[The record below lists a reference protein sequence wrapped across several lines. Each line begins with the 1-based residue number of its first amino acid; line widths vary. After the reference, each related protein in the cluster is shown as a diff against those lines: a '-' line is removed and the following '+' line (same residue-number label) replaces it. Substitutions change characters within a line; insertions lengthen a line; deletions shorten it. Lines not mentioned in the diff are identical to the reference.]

1 MAGAVRALSSLHFR
15 RAMRRV
21 RPPATDNPHRSSRAC
36 GSRVD
41 PARARSTIWRGQ
53 QLEILMTAAHNT
65 AHAAVGKL
73 IADWAAAARAFDIDR
88 IMASYAPDIVA
99 FDAIAKLRFD
109 GVQAYREHW
118 LACAEMC
125 PGPMVFEIHDL
136 AIQAGDDIA
145 FAHYLIRCGVIGE
158 DGKENSGYMRATVCC
173 RNTDGRWLI
182 AHEHYSVPFDP
193 ASSQALLGLEP

>member
-1 MAGAVRALSSLHFR
+1 
-15 RAMRRV
+15 MRRV
-21 RPPATDNPHRSSRAC
+21 RLPDIGKPRRSPGVR

-41 PARARSTIWRGQ
+41 PERNRSTMKRGQ

-73 IADWAAAARAFDIDR
+73 IADWAAAARAFDIER

-99 FDAIAKLRFD
+99 FDAIAKLRFE
-109 GVQAYREHW
+109 GAQAYREHW

-136 AIQAGDDIA
+136 AIQAGDAIA

-158 DGKENSGYMRATVCC
+158 DGKENAGYMRATVCC
-173 RNTDGRWLI
+173 RNTNGRWLI

-193 ASSQALLGLEP
+193 ANSQALLGLEP